1 MQEPSPALS
10 RRTFVGGATALA
22 AASLAFPQAAFAV
35 TAAEKQAEADAV
47 RNQLVGLNAD
57 LEAAAER
64 YYGALDEQNA
74 ARTAMEAEQVK
85 IDEATA
91 QIANLQDHLGTR
103 ARSMYRSGSAT
114 FLDFLMGAT
123 SFAEFTQNW
132 DILNGLNENDTQ
144 MVAETKTLRETVEAS
159 KAEYAKQE
167 KIAADKAAEASSASY
182 TVTQHAA
189 RGAIVDSAGV
199 ILARDT
205 TVYDVYLRI
214 PAPPGTDLRE
224 TVKAIESLT
233 GSKDVET
240 QLAAFFA
247 AASAGEL
254 PVMQG
259 VGSDVLT
266 SFYKADLVQSGAVR
280 AAARGVR
287 TWPNGTLLPH
297 ALGFTGPI
305 TAEQWPTARRRGLA
319 MDAVIGQSGL
329 EAAYDDLLRGQDG
342 RVLVN
347 TGFDGAVRRTVPLR
361 DAAPGATLVLTV
373 DSDLQKELQNALL
386 SQIEVLRTTKA
397 AGAGRECCAGAAVVV
412 DVQTGGILA
421 AASVPGFDLN
431 RYRSDYAALS
441 ADAAAPLL
449 DRVCQGLYA
458 PGSAFKPA
466 VAAAA
471 LTAGIDPAATVNC
484 TGRYGFYSGYQPGCL
499 QYGHGGPVDLRTAL
513 EYSCNIFFYDVGRRL
528 GVDVFS
534 AMARQLGLAT
544 PTGVEITEAQGRL
557 TWSSDENYQ
566 AGLTLMAAIGQGNTA
581 VTPLQLAA
589 YAATLANCG
598 QRPALHFAD
607 RAVNA
612 ATGET
617 VWQYA
622 PTFTTVPGGEGVF
635 GPIRD
640 GMKRMARTTR
650 VLREAPVA
658 CAAKTG
664 SPQLADTL
672 PGGGH
677 YVNSVLIGY
686 APADDPQIAMAVVLE
701 YGGGG
706 SNAAPILRA
715 VLDAVFGG

>member
-1 MQEPSPALS
+1 MPAIGPRSEWLPRPYMS
-10 RRTFVGGATALA
+10 HFLTNKSIFYRGDPMANRKNSHRRRVRVAVLMVLCGAV
-22 AASLAFPQAAFAV
+22 FAAFFARLAWMQFV
-35 TAAEKQAEADAV
+35 RAD
-47 RNQLVGLNAD
+47 
-57 LEAAAER
+57 
-64 YYGALDEQNA
+64 YY
-74 ARTAMEAEQVK
+74 
-85 IDEATA
+85 
-91 QIANLQDHLGTR
+91 
-103 ARSMYRSGSAT
+103 
-114 FLDFLMGAT
+114 
-123 SFAEFTQNW
+123 
-132 DILNGLNENDTQ
+132 
-144 MVAETKTLRETVEAS
+144 
-159 KAEYAKQE
+159 
-167 KIAADKAAEASSASY
+167 ADKAAEASSASY

-199 ILARDT
+199 VLARDT

-247 AASAGEL
+247 TASAGEL
-254 PVMQG
+254 PVAQG

-361 DAAPGATLVLTV
+361 EAAPGATLVLTV
-373 DSDLQKELQNALL
+373 DSALQKELQNALL

-397 AGAGRECCAGAAVVV
+397 AGAGRECRVGAAVVV

-431 RYRSDYAALS
+431 RYRADYAALS

>member
-1 MQEPSPALS
+1 MANRKNSH
-10 RRTFVGGATALA
+10 RRRVRVAVLMVLCGAV
-22 AASLAFPQAAFAV
+22 FAAFFARLAWMQFV
-35 TAAEKQAEADAV
+35 RAD
-47 RNQLVGLNAD
+47 
-57 LEAAAER
+57 
-64 YYGALDEQNA
+64 YY
-74 ARTAMEAEQVK
+74 
-85 IDEATA
+85 
-91 QIANLQDHLGTR
+91 
-103 ARSMYRSGSAT
+103 
-114 FLDFLMGAT
+114 
-123 SFAEFTQNW
+123 
-132 DILNGLNENDTQ
+132 
-144 MVAETKTLRETVEAS
+144 
-159 KAEYAKQE
+159 
-167 KIAADKAAEASSASY
+167 ADKAAEASSASY

-199 ILARDT
+199 VLARDT

-254 PVMQG
+254 PLMQG
-259 VGSDVLT
+259 VDSDVLT

-361 DAAPGATLVLTV
+361 EAAPGATLVLTV
-373 DSDLQKELQNALL
+373 DSALQKELQNTLL

-397 AGAGRECCAGAAVVV
+397 AGAGRECRAGAAVVV

-421 AASVPGFDLN
+421 AVSVPGFDLN
-431 RYRSDYAALS
+431 RYRADYAALS

-640 GMKRMARTTR
+640 GMKWMARTTR

-715 VLDAVFGG
+715 VLDAVFGV

>member
-1 MQEPSPALS
+1 MANRKNSH
-10 RRTFVGGATALA
+10 RRRVRVAVLMVLCGAV
-22 AASLAFPQAAFAV
+22 FAAFFARLAWMQFV
-35 TAAEKQAEADAV
+35 RAD
-47 RNQLVGLNAD
+47 
-57 LEAAAER
+57 
-64 YYGALDEQNA
+64 YY
-74 ARTAMEAEQVK
+74 
-85 IDEATA
+85 
-91 QIANLQDHLGTR
+91 
-103 ARSMYRSGSAT
+103 
-114 FLDFLMGAT
+114 
-123 SFAEFTQNW
+123 
-132 DILNGLNENDTQ
+132 
-144 MVAETKTLRETVEAS
+144 
-159 KAEYAKQE
+159 
-167 KIAADKAAEASSASY
+167 ADKAAEASSASY

-199 ILARDT
+199 VLARDT

-361 DAAPGATLVLTV
+361 EAAPGATLVLTV
-373 DSDLQKELQNALL
+373 DSALQKELQNALL

-397 AGAGRECCAGAAVVV
+397 AGAGRECRAGAAVVV

-431 RYRSDYAALS
+431 RYRADYAALS
-441 ADAAAPLL
+441 TDAAAPLL

-471 LTAGIDPAATVNC
+471 LAAGIDPAATVNC

-589 YAATLANCG
+589 YAAALANCG

-650 VLREAPVA
+650 VLREAPVV

>member
-1 MQEPSPALS
+1 MANRKNSH
-10 RRTFVGGATALA
+10 RRRVRVAVLMVLCGAV
-22 AASLAFPQAAFAV
+22 FAAFFARLAWMQFV
-35 TAAEKQAEADAV
+35 RAD
-47 RNQLVGLNAD
+47 
-57 LEAAAER
+57 
-64 YYGALDEQNA
+64 YY
-74 ARTAMEAEQVK
+74 
-85 IDEATA
+85 
-91 QIANLQDHLGTR
+91 
-103 ARSMYRSGSAT
+103 
-114 FLDFLMGAT
+114 
-123 SFAEFTQNW
+123 
-132 DILNGLNENDTQ
+132 
-144 MVAETKTLRETVEAS
+144 
-159 KAEYAKQE
+159 
-167 KIAADKAAEASSASY
+167 ADKAAEASSASY

-199 ILARDT
+199 VLARDT

-287 TWPNGTLLPH
+287 TWPNGTLLSH

-305 TAEQWPTARRRGLA
+305 TAEQWPSARRRGLA

-361 DAAPGATLVLTV
+361 EAAPGATLVLTV
-373 DSDLQKELQNALL
+373 DSSLQKELQNALL

-397 AGAGRECCAGAAVVV
+397 AGAGRECRAGAAVVV

-431 RYRSDYAALS
+431 RYRADYAALS

-471 LTAGIDPAATVNC
+471 LTVGIDPAATVNC

-566 AGLTLMAAIGQGNTA
+566 AGLALMAAIGQGNTA

-589 YAATLANCG
+589 YAATLANFG

-617 VWQYA
+617 GWQYA

-640 GMKRMARTTR
+640 GMKRMARTNR

>member
-1 MQEPSPALS
+1 MANRKNSH
-10 RRTFVGGATALA
+10 RRRVRVAVLMVLCGAV
-22 AASLAFPQAAFAV
+22 FAAFFARLAWMQFV
-35 TAAEKQAEADAV
+35 RAD
-47 RNQLVGLNAD
+47 
-57 LEAAAER
+57 
-64 YYGALDEQNA
+64 YY
-74 ARTAMEAEQVK
+74 
-85 IDEATA
+85 
-91 QIANLQDHLGTR
+91 
-103 ARSMYRSGSAT
+103 
-114 FLDFLMGAT
+114 
-123 SFAEFTQNW
+123 
-132 DILNGLNENDTQ
+132 
-144 MVAETKTLRETVEAS
+144 
-159 KAEYAKQE
+159 
-167 KIAADKAAEASSASY
+167 ADKAAEASSASY

-199 ILARDT
+199 VLARDT

-280 AAARGVR
+280 AAARGVL

-373 DSDLQKELQNALL
+373 DSALQKELQNALL

-397 AGAGRECCAGAAVVV
+397 AGAGRECRAGAAVVV

-431 RYRSDYAALS
+431 RYRADYAALS

-589 YAATLANCG
+589 YAAALANFG
-598 QRPALHFAD
+598 QRPALHFAN

-622 PTFTTVPGGEGVF
+622 PTFTTVSGGEGVF

-640 GMKRMARTTR
+640 GMKQMARTTR
-650 VLREAPVA
+650 VLREAPVP

>member
-1 MQEPSPALS
+1 MANRKNSH
-10 RRTFVGGATALA
+10 RRRVRVAVLMVLCGAV
-22 AASLAFPQAAFAV
+22 FAAFFARLAWMQFV
-35 TAAEKQAEADAV
+35 RAD
-47 RNQLVGLNAD
+47 
-57 LEAAAER
+57 
-64 YYGALDEQNA
+64 YY
-74 ARTAMEAEQVK
+74 
-85 IDEATA
+85 
-91 QIANLQDHLGTR
+91 
-103 ARSMYRSGSAT
+103 
-114 FLDFLMGAT
+114 
-123 SFAEFTQNW
+123 
-132 DILNGLNENDTQ
+132 
-144 MVAETKTLRETVEAS
+144 
-159 KAEYAKQE
+159 
-167 KIAADKAAEASSASY
+167 ADKAAEASSASY

-199 ILARDT
+199 VLARDT

-297 ALGFTGPI
+297 TLGFTGPI

-361 DAAPGATLVLTV
+361 EAAPGATLVLTV
-373 DSDLQKELQNALL
+373 DSALQKELQNALL

-397 AGAGRECCAGAAVVV
+397 AGAGRECRAGAAVVV

-421 AASVPGFDLN
+421 AASVPDFDLN
-431 RYRSDYAALS
+431 RYRADYAALS

>member
-1 MQEPSPALS
+1 MANRKNSH
-10 RRTFVGGATALA
+10 RRRVRVAVLMVLCGAV
-22 AASLAFPQAAFAV
+22 FAAFFARLAWMQFV
-35 TAAEKQAEADAV
+35 RAD
-47 RNQLVGLNAD
+47 
-57 LEAAAER
+57 
-64 YYGALDEQNA
+64 YY
-74 ARTAMEAEQVK
+74 
-85 IDEATA
+85 
-91 QIANLQDHLGTR
+91 
-103 ARSMYRSGSAT
+103 
-114 FLDFLMGAT
+114 
-123 SFAEFTQNW
+123 
-132 DILNGLNENDTQ
+132 
-144 MVAETKTLRETVEAS
+144 
-159 KAEYAKQE
+159 
-167 KIAADKAAEASSASY
+167 ADKAAEASSASY

-199 ILARDT
+199 VLARDT

-361 DAAPGATLVLTV
+361 EAAPGATLVLTV
-373 DSDLQKELQNALL
+373 DSALQKELQNALL
-386 SQIEVLRTTKA
+386 SQIEVLRTTK
-397 AGAGRECCAGAAVVV
+397 
-412 DVQTGGILA
+412 
-421 AASVPGFDLN
+421 
-431 RYRSDYAALS
+431 
-441 ADAAAPLL
+441 AAAPLL

-466 VAAAA
+466 VAAAT

-622 PTFTTVPGGEGVF
+622 PTFTTVSGGEGVF

>member
-1 MQEPSPALS
+1 MANRKNSH
-10 RRTFVGGATALA
+10 RRRVRVAVLMVLCGAV
-22 AASLAFPQAAFAV
+22 FAAFFARLAWMQFV
-35 TAAEKQAEADAV
+35 RAD
-47 RNQLVGLNAD
+47 
-57 LEAAAER
+57 
-64 YYGALDEQNA
+64 YY
-74 ARTAMEAEQVK
+74 
-85 IDEATA
+85 
-91 QIANLQDHLGTR
+91 
-103 ARSMYRSGSAT
+103 
-114 FLDFLMGAT
+114 
-123 SFAEFTQNW
+123 
-132 DILNGLNENDTQ
+132 
-144 MVAETKTLRETVEAS
+144 
-159 KAEYAKQE
+159 
-167 KIAADKAAEASSASY
+167 ADKAAEASSASY

-199 ILARDT
+199 VLARDT

-224 TVKAIESLT
+224 TIKAIESLT

-361 DAAPGATLVLTV
+361 EAAPGATLVLTV
-373 DSDLQKELQNALL
+373 DSALQKELQNALL

-397 AGAGRECCAGAAVVV
+397 AGAGRECRAGAAVVV

-534 AMARQLGLAT
+534 TMARQLGLTT

-622 PTFTTVPGGEGVF
+622 PTFTTVSGGEGVF

>member
-1 MQEPSPALS
+1 MANRKNSH
-10 RRTFVGGATALA
+10 RRRVRVAVLMVLCGAV
-22 AASLAFPQAAFAV
+22 FAAFFARLAWMQFV
-35 TAAEKQAEADAV
+35 RAD
-47 RNQLVGLNAD
+47 
-57 LEAAAER
+57 
-64 YYGALDEQNA
+64 YY
-74 ARTAMEAEQVK
+74 
-85 IDEATA
+85 
-91 QIANLQDHLGTR
+91 
-103 ARSMYRSGSAT
+103 
-114 FLDFLMGAT
+114 
-123 SFAEFTQNW
+123 
-132 DILNGLNENDTQ
+132 
-144 MVAETKTLRETVEAS
+144 
-159 KAEYAKQE
+159 
-167 KIAADKAAEASSASY
+167 ADKAAEASSASY

-199 ILARDT
+199 VLARDT

-254 PVMQG
+254 PVAQG

-361 DAAPGATLVLTV
+361 EAAPGATLVLTV
-373 DSDLQKELQNALL
+373 DSALQKELQNALL

-397 AGAGRECCAGAAVVV
+397 AGAGRECRAGAAVVV

-431 RYRSDYAALS
+431 RYRADYAALS

-589 YAATLANCG
+589 YAAALANFG

>member
-1 MQEPSPALS
+1 MPAIGPRSEWLPRPYMS
-10 RRTFVGGATALA
+10 HFLTNKSIFYRGDPMANRKNSHRRRVRVAVLMVLCGAV
-22 AASLAFPQAAFAV
+22 FAAFFARLAWMQFV
-35 TAAEKQAEADAV
+35 RAD
-47 RNQLVGLNAD
+47 
-57 LEAAAER
+57 
-64 YYGALDEQNA
+64 YY
-74 ARTAMEAEQVK
+74 
-85 IDEATA
+85 
-91 QIANLQDHLGTR
+91 
-103 ARSMYRSGSAT
+103 
-114 FLDFLMGAT
+114 
-123 SFAEFTQNW
+123 
-132 DILNGLNENDTQ
+132 
-144 MVAETKTLRETVEAS
+144 
-159 KAEYAKQE
+159 
-167 KIAADKAAEASSASY
+167 ADKAAEASSASY

-199 ILARDT
+199 VLARDT

-361 DAAPGATLVLTV
+361 EAAPGATLVLTV
-373 DSDLQKELQNALL
+373 DSALQKELQNALL

-397 AGAGRECCAGAAVVV
+397 AGAGRECRAGAAVVV

-421 AASVPGFDLN
+421 VASVPGFDLN

-612 ATGET
+612 ATGEA

-650 VLREAPVA
+650 VLREAPVV

>member
-1 MQEPSPALS
+1 MPAIGPRSEWLPRHYMS
-10 RRTFVGGATALA
+10 HFLTNKSIFYRGDPMANRKNSHRRRVRVAVLMVLCGAV
-22 AASLAFPQAAFAV
+22 FAAFFARLAWMQFV
-35 TAAEKQAEADAV
+35 RAD
-47 RNQLVGLNAD
+47 
-57 LEAAAER
+57 
-64 YYGALDEQNA
+64 YY
-74 ARTAMEAEQVK
+74 
-85 IDEATA
+85 
-91 QIANLQDHLGTR
+91 
-103 ARSMYRSGSAT
+103 
-114 FLDFLMGAT
+114 
-123 SFAEFTQNW
+123 
-132 DILNGLNENDTQ
+132 
-144 MVAETKTLRETVEAS
+144 
-159 KAEYAKQE
+159 
-167 KIAADKAAEASSASY
+167 ADKAAEASSASY

-199 ILARDT
+199 VLARDT

-361 DAAPGATLVLTV
+361 EAAPGATLVLTV
-373 DSDLQKELQNALL
+373 DSALQKELQNALL
-386 SQIEVLRTTKA
+386 FQIEVLHTTKA
-397 AGAGRECCAGAAVVV
+397 AGAGRECRAGAAVVV

-431 RYRSDYAALS
+431 RYRADYAALS

-544 PTGVEITEAQGRL
+544 PTGVEIAEAQGRL

-589 YAATLANCG
+589 YAAALANFG

>member
-1 MQEPSPALS
+1 MPAIGPRSEWLPRPYMS
-10 RRTFVGGATALA
+10 HFLTNKSIFYRGDPMANRKNSHRRRVRVAVLMVLCGAV
-22 AASLAFPQAAFAV
+22 FAAFFARLAWMQFV
-35 TAAEKQAEADAV
+35 RAD
-47 RNQLVGLNAD
+47 
-57 LEAAAER
+57 
-64 YYGALDEQNA
+64 YY
-74 ARTAMEAEQVK
+74 
-85 IDEATA
+85 
-91 QIANLQDHLGTR
+91 
-103 ARSMYRSGSAT
+103 
-114 FLDFLMGAT
+114 
-123 SFAEFTQNW
+123 
-132 DILNGLNENDTQ
+132 
-144 MVAETKTLRETVEAS
+144 
-159 KAEYAKQE
+159 
-167 KIAADKAAEASSASY
+167 ADKAAEASSASY

-199 ILARDT
+199 VLARDT

-361 DAAPGATLVLTV
+361 EAAPGATLVLTV
-373 DSDLQKELQNALL
+373 DSALQKELQNALL

-397 AGAGRECCAGAAVVV
+397 AGAGRECRAGAAVVV
-412 DVQTGGILA
+412 DAQTGGILA

-431 RYRSDYAALS
+431 RYRADYAVLS

-640 GMKRMARTTR
+640 GMTRMARTTR

-677 YVNSVLIGY
+677 YVNSVLIAY

>member
-1 MQEPSPALS
+1 MANRKNSH
-10 RRTFVGGATALA
+10 RRRVRVAVLMVLCGAV
-22 AASLAFPQAAFAV
+22 FAAFFARLAWMQFV
-35 TAAEKQAEADAV
+35 RAD
-47 RNQLVGLNAD
+47 
-57 LEAAAER
+57 
-64 YYGALDEQNA
+64 YY
-74 ARTAMEAEQVK
+74 
-85 IDEATA
+85 
-91 QIANLQDHLGTR
+91 
-103 ARSMYRSGSAT
+103 
-114 FLDFLMGAT
+114 
-123 SFAEFTQNW
+123 
-132 DILNGLNENDTQ
+132 
-144 MVAETKTLRETVEAS
+144 
-159 KAEYAKQE
+159 
-167 KIAADKAAEASSASY
+167 ADKAAEASSASY

-199 ILARDT
+199 VLARDT

-214 PAPPGTDLRE
+214 PAPPGTDLRK
-224 TVKAIESLT
+224 TVKAIENLT

-361 DAAPGATLVLTV
+361 EAAPGATLVLTV
-373 DSDLQKELQNALL
+373 DSALQKELQNALL

-397 AGAGRECCAGAAVVV
+397 AGAGRECRAGAAVVV

-431 RYRSDYAALS
+431 TCRADYAALA
-441 ADAAAPLL
+441 ADTAAPLL
-449 DRVCQGLYA
+449 DRTAQGLYA

-484 TGRYGFYSGYQPGCL
+484 TGRYGFYNGYQPGCL
-499 QYGHGGPVDLRTAL
+499 QYGHSGLVDLCTAL
-513 EYSCNIFFYDVGRRL
+513 EHSCNIFFYDVGRRL
-528 GVDVFS
+528 GVDTFS
-534 AMARQLGLAT
+534 AMAQQLGLAA
-544 PTGVEITEAQGRL
+544 PTGVEVAEARGRL
-557 TWSSDENYQ
+557 TWSSDGNYQ

-589 YAATLANCG
+589 YAATLANYG
-598 QRPALHFAD
+598 QRPALHYAD
-607 RAVNA
+607 RAVSA

-617 VWQYA
+617 LWQYT
-622 PTFTTVPGGEGVF
+622 PTFTAVQGGEAVF

-640 GMKRMARTTR
+640 GMKRMAQTTR
-650 VLREAPVA
+650 VLREAPVV

-672 PGGGH
+672 PGGSH

-686 APADDPQIAMAVVLE
+686 APADDPQIAVAVVLE

-706 SNAAPILRA
+706 ANAAPILRA
-715 VLDAVFGG
+715 VLDAVFGI

>member
-1 MQEPSPALS
+1 MANRKNSH
-10 RRTFVGGATALA
+10 RRRVRVAVLMVLCGAV
-22 AASLAFPQAAFAV
+22 FAAFFARLAWMQFV
-35 TAAEKQAEADAV
+35 RAD
-47 RNQLVGLNAD
+47 
-57 LEAAAER
+57 
-64 YYGALDEQNA
+64 YY
-74 ARTAMEAEQVK
+74 
-85 IDEATA
+85 
-91 QIANLQDHLGTR
+91 
-103 ARSMYRSGSAT
+103 
-114 FLDFLMGAT
+114 
-123 SFAEFTQNW
+123 
-132 DILNGLNENDTQ
+132 
-144 MVAETKTLRETVEAS
+144 
-159 KAEYAKQE
+159 
-167 KIAADKAAEASSASY
+167 ADKAAEASSASY

-199 ILARDT
+199 VLARDT

-361 DAAPGATLVLTV
+361 EAAPGATLVLTV
-373 DSDLQKELQNALL
+373 DSALQKELQNALL

-397 AGAGRECCAGAAVVV
+397 AGAGRECRAGAAVVV

-499 QYGHGGPVDLRTAL
+499 QYGHGGPVDLHTAL

-534 AMARQLGLAT
+534 SMARQLGLAT
-544 PTGVEITEAQGRL
+544 PTGVELTEAQGRL

>member
-1 MQEPSPALS
+1 MANRKNSH
-10 RRTFVGGATALA
+10 RRRVRVAVLMVLCGAV
-22 AASLAFPQAAFAV
+22 FAAFFARLAWMQFV
-35 TAAEKQAEADAV
+35 RAD
-47 RNQLVGLNAD
+47 
-57 LEAAAER
+57 
-64 YYGALDEQNA
+64 YY
-74 ARTAMEAEQVK
+74 
-85 IDEATA
+85 
-91 QIANLQDHLGTR
+91 
-103 ARSMYRSGSAT
+103 
-114 FLDFLMGAT
+114 
-123 SFAEFTQNW
+123 
-132 DILNGLNENDTQ
+132 
-144 MVAETKTLRETVEAS
+144 
-159 KAEYAKQE
+159 
-167 KIAADKAAEASSASY
+167 ADKAAEASSASY

-199 ILARDT
+199 VLARDT

-254 PVMQG
+254 PVAQG

-361 DAAPGATLVLTV
+361 EAAPGATLVLTV
-373 DSDLQKELQNALL
+373 DSALQKELQNVLL

-397 AGAGRECCAGAAVVV
+397 AGAGRECRAGAAVVV

-421 AASVPGFDLN
+421 AASVPGFDLK
-431 RYRSDYAALS
+431 RYRADYSALS

-458 PGSAFKPA
+458 PGSTFKPA

-471 LTAGIDPAATVNC
+471 LTAGIDPVATVNC

-544 PTGVEITEAQGRL
+544 PTGVELTEAQGRL

-664 SPQLADTL
+664 SPQLADPL

>member
-1 MQEPSPALS
+1 MPAIGPRSEWLPRPYMS
-10 RRTFVGGATALA
+10 HFLTNKSIFYRGDPMANRKNSHRRRVRVAVLMVLCGAV
-22 AASLAFPQAAFAV
+22 FAAFFARLAWMQFV
-35 TAAEKQAEADAV
+35 RAD
-47 RNQLVGLNAD
+47 
-57 LEAAAER
+57 
-64 YYGALDEQNA
+64 YY
-74 ARTAMEAEQVK
+74 
-85 IDEATA
+85 
-91 QIANLQDHLGTR
+91 
-103 ARSMYRSGSAT
+103 
-114 FLDFLMGAT
+114 
-123 SFAEFTQNW
+123 
-132 DILNGLNENDTQ
+132 
-144 MVAETKTLRETVEAS
+144 
-159 KAEYAKQE
+159 
-167 KIAADKAAEASSASY
+167 ADKAAEASSASY

-199 ILARDT
+199 VLARDT

-254 PVMQG
+254 PVVQG

-361 DAAPGATLVLTV
+361 EAAPGATLVLTV
-373 DSDLQKELQNALL
+373 DSALQKELQNALL

-397 AGAGRECCAGAAVVV
+397 AGAGRECRAGAAVVV

-431 RYRSDYAALS
+431 RYRADYAALS

-466 VAAAA
+466 VAAAVLA
-471 LTAGIDPAATVNC
+471 VGIDPAATVNC

-528 GVDVFS
+528 GADVFS

-544 PTGVEITEAQGRL
+544 PTGVELTEAQGRL

-635 GPIRD
+635 DPIRD

-650 VLREAPVA
+650 VLREGPVA

>member
-1 MQEPSPALS
+1 MANRKNSH
-10 RRTFVGGATALA
+10 RRRVRVAVLMVLCGAV
-22 AASLAFPQAAFAV
+22 FAAFFARLAWMQFV
-35 TAAEKQAEADAV
+35 RAD
-47 RNQLVGLNAD
+47 
-57 LEAAAER
+57 
-64 YYGALDEQNA
+64 YY
-74 ARTAMEAEQVK
+74 
-85 IDEATA
+85 
-91 QIANLQDHLGTR
+91 
-103 ARSMYRSGSAT
+103 
-114 FLDFLMGAT
+114 
-123 SFAEFTQNW
+123 
-132 DILNGLNENDTQ
+132 
-144 MVAETKTLRETVEAS
+144 
-159 KAEYAKQE
+159 
-167 KIAADKAAEASSASY
+167 ADKAAEASSASY

-361 DAAPGATLVLTV
+361 EAAPGATLVLTV
-373 DSDLQKELQNALL
+373 DSALQKELQNALL

-397 AGAGRECCAGAAVVV
+397 AGAGRECRAGAAVVV

-528 GVDVFS
+528 GMDVFS

-581 VTPLQLAA
+581 VTPLQLTA
-589 YAATLANCG
+589 YAAALANCG
-598 QRPALHFAD
+598 QRPAPHFAE

>member
-1 MQEPSPALS
+1 MANRKNSH
-10 RRTFVGGATALA
+10 RRRVRVAVLMVLCGAV
-22 AASLAFPQAAFAV
+22 FAAFFARLAWMQFV
-35 TAAEKQAEADAV
+35 RAD
-47 RNQLVGLNAD
+47 
-57 LEAAAER
+57 
-64 YYGALDEQNA
+64 YY
-74 ARTAMEAEQVK
+74 
-85 IDEATA
+85 
-91 QIANLQDHLGTR
+91 
-103 ARSMYRSGSAT
+103 
-114 FLDFLMGAT
+114 
-123 SFAEFTQNW
+123 
-132 DILNGLNENDTQ
+132 
-144 MVAETKTLRETVEAS
+144 
-159 KAEYAKQE
+159 
-167 KIAADKAAEASSASY
+167 ADKAAEASSASY

-199 ILARDT
+199 VLARDT
-205 TVYDVYLRI
+205 TVYDVYLRL

-361 DAAPGATLVLTV
+361 EAAPGATLVLTV
-373 DSDLQKELQNALL
+373 DSALQKELQNALL

-397 AGAGRECCAGAAVVV
+397 AEAGRECRAGAAVVV

-421 AASVPGFDLN
+421 AVSVPGFDLN
-431 RYRSDYAALS
+431 RYRADYAALS

-471 LTAGIDPAATVNC
+471 HTEEIGKVIDEAMLAIETENRSLKNVLPKNYASPDLDKRVLGNVVE
-484 TGRYGFYSGYQPGCL
+484 
-499 QYGHGGPVDLRTAL
+499 YGHGGPVDLRTAL

>member
-1 MQEPSPALS
+1 MANRKNSH
-10 RRTFVGGATALA
+10 RRRVRVAVLMVLCGAV
-22 AASLAFPQAAFAV
+22 FAAFFARLAWMQFV
-35 TAAEKQAEADAV
+35 RAD
-47 RNQLVGLNAD
+47 
-57 LEAAAER
+57 
-64 YYGALDEQNA
+64 YY
-74 ARTAMEAEQVK
+74 
-85 IDEATA
+85 
-91 QIANLQDHLGTR
+91 
-103 ARSMYRSGSAT
+103 
-114 FLDFLMGAT
+114 
-123 SFAEFTQNW
+123 
-132 DILNGLNENDTQ
+132 
-144 MVAETKTLRETVEAS
+144 
-159 KAEYAKQE
+159 
-167 KIAADKAAEASSASY
+167 ADKAAEASSASY

-199 ILARDT
+199 VLARDT

-361 DAAPGATLVLTV
+361 EAAPGATLVLTV
-373 DSDLQKELQNALL
+373 DSALQKELQNALL

-397 AGAGRECCAGAAVVV
+397 AGAGRECRAGAAVVV

-441 ADAAAPLL
+441 ADAVAPLL

-534 AMARQLGLAT
+534 TMARQLGLAT

-566 AGLTLMAAIGQGNTA
+566 AGLTLMAAIGQGNTS

>member
-1 MQEPSPALS
+1 MPAIGPRSEWLPRPYMS
-10 RRTFVGGATALA
+10 HFLTNKSIFYRGDPMANRKNSHRRRVRVAVLMVLCGAV
-22 AASLAFPQAAFAV
+22 FAAFFARLAWMQFV
-35 TAAEKQAEADAV
+35 RAD
-47 RNQLVGLNAD
+47 
-57 LEAAAER
+57 
-64 YYGALDEQNA
+64 YY
-74 ARTAMEAEQVK
+74 
-85 IDEATA
+85 
-91 QIANLQDHLGTR
+91 
-103 ARSMYRSGSAT
+103 
-114 FLDFLMGAT
+114 
-123 SFAEFTQNW
+123 
-132 DILNGLNENDTQ
+132 
-144 MVAETKTLRETVEAS
+144 
-159 KAEYAKQE
+159 
-167 KIAADKAAEASSASY
+167 ADKAAEASSASY

-199 ILARDT
+199 VLARDT

-361 DAAPGATLVLTV
+361 EAAPGATLVLTV
-373 DSDLQKELQNALL
+373 DSALQKELQNALL

-397 AGAGRECCAGAAVVV
+397 AGAGRECRAGAAVVV

-484 TGRYGFYSGYQPGCL
+484 TGRYGFYSGYQTGCL

-534 AMARQLGLAT
+534 TMARQLGLTT

-622 PTFTTVPGGEGVF
+622 PTFTTVSGGEGVF